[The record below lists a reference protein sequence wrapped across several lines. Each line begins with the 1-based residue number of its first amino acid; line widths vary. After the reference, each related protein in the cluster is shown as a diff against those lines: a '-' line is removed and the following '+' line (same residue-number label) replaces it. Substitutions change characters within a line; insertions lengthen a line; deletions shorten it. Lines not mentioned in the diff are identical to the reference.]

1 MTRSRLVRWVPL
13 LAYMA
18 LLFTANTTLA
28 QENDQSTHKLP
39 LHEITPDFTLKA
51 LHGKNLKLSEQRGD
65 VVILTFWA
73 TWCNTCR
80 QVLPLFNTLY
90 KNYKKT
96 GLVVF
101 GITVDDDPVQA
112 RRTAEQ
118 LGLTFPILHDQKRNV
133 SEAYKLENTP
143 TTYLI
148 ARDGTLR
155 SVREGFQPGIE
166 AQLEQEIRQMLGE

>member
-1 MTRSRLVRWVPL
+1 MIPLRNVRWVAPF
-13 LAYMA
+13 A
-18 LLFTANTTLA
+18 LLFSISTTTVA
-28 QENDQSTHKLP
+28 QDEDKRSSKLP
-39 LHEITPDFTLKA
+39 LHEVTPDFTLKA

-73 TWCNTCR
+73 SWCNTCR
-80 QVLPLFNTLY
+80 QVLPIFNTLY

-96 GLVVF
+96 GLVIF

-118 LGLTFPILHDQKRNV
+118 LGLTFPILHDQKRSV

-143 TTYLI
+143 TTYFI
-148 ARDGTLR
+148 ARDGSLR

-166 AQLEQEIRQMLGE
+166 AQLEQEIRQMLSE